1 MTQVGTLRFHHFGLA
16 ARNPARA
23 VEFLRALGYS
33 CAEPIHDPLQGVDL
47 RWCTRADAP
56 PVEIVS
62 AVGDQGPLA
71 SILAEQGTSFYH
83 LCYETAGTTASAID
97 LMRSQGVRVLTVRE
111 PLPAILFGGR
121 LVSFHMVQGF
131 GLIELVEPSPS
142 ADAGQAWE

>member
-1 MTQVGTLRFHHFGLA
+1 MQTHNLLFHHFGLA
-16 ARNPARA
+16 ASNPGKA

-33 CAEPIHDPLQGVDL
+33 CAEPVQDPLQGVDL

-62 AVGDQGPLA
+62 SGDDPGPLA

-83 LCYETAGTTASAID
+83 LCYETAGTTVSAID
-97 LMRSQGVRVLTVRE
+97 LMRSQGIRVLTVRE
-111 PLPAILFGGR
+111 PLPSILFGGR

-131 GLIELVEPSPS
+131 GLIELVEPLTS
-142 ADAGQAWE
+142 ADAGQPWN